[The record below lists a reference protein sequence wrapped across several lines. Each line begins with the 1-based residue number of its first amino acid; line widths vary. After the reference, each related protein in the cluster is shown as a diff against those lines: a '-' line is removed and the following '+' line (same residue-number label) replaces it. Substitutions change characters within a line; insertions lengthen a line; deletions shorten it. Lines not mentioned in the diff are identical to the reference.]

1 MNEFWKLQ
9 NLHNTHHNRSDDCRL
24 LPPEVFAHPSLKLL
38 FSILE
43 LRRTLETTGLTIQ
56 WL

>member
-9 NLHNTHHNRSDDCRL
+9 NLQNTHHNRSDDCEL

-43 LRRTLETTGLTIQ
+43 LRRTLETTGLAIQ